1 MKKKSAAVSLDTL
14 RRHLAA
20 IRQFL
25 ADAEDSGMSSASISR
40 CYDHGV
46 ISVYRA
52 FEEFVLNIAVVQIN
66 RDPDHLYQAVGVK
79 FGKNPTAAQ
88 CEYLLVGHR
97 YFDFRGYGGLVNIV
111 KKASGTGS
119 QLEIAVKKQGNRQCL
134 EILLGLRNYAAH
146 RSPLSKK
153 AALKG
158 MKHWEPNTNNLGRA
172 GNWLRVRKK
181 GQSRME
187 RLLTNLEV
195 LAQDM
200 RANVKRIARRATRHG
215 R

>member
-1 MKKKSAAVSLDTL
+1 MKKKSAAVALNTL
-14 RRHLAA
+14 RTHLAA

-25 ADAEDSGMSSASISR
+25 ADAEDSGMPSASISR

-46 ISVYRA
+46 ISLYRA
-52 FEEFVLNIAVVQIN
+52 FEGFVLDIAVVQIN
-66 RDPDHLYQAVGVK
+66 RNPDHLYQAVGVK
-79 FGKNPTAAQ
+79 FGKNPTADQ
-88 CEYLLVGHR
+88 CEYLLVGDR
-97 YFDFRGYGGLVNIV
+97 YFDFHGYGGLVGIV

-134 EILLGLRNYAAH
+134 EILLSLRNYAAH
-146 RSPLSKK
+146 RSDQSKK

-158 MKHWEPNTNNLGRA
+158 MRYWEPNRNNLGRA
-172 GNWLRVRKK
+172 GTWLRIRIK

-187 RLLTNLEV
+187 RLLTNLEA

-200 RANVKRIARRATRHG
+200 RVAVKRITRKATSTA
-215 R
+215 